1 MEWRDALAMDPND
14 GGLLKQYAI
23 QLQRTG
29 RMEAAAEVTRRAMA
43 NDPLMASVVFEHAW
57 SLLMAGRC
65 DEAIPLSRRAEE
77 LGGDPMRWIEMNC
90 AEQAGDEAGLLE
102 VFGHQDRVTGGL
114 MRWLGFEDLTIE
126 EFVEAWFHPESPV
139 RDRLWQT
146 VEAQWAADP
155 TRRNPMRYIV
165 VGIGIHLGEL
175 DFVFGILEQL
185 SEGDL
190 GVGLDMSRGP
200 IWKLSPAHAAFRSDP
215 RFAALMEQIG
225 LVEYWETYGW
235 ADQCAPDGDGFRCF

>member
-1 MEWRDALAMDPND
+1 VAEVGDWIDVAEGLVVEATVTGHNK
-14 GGLLKQYAI
+14 GGLECQV
-23 QLQRTG
+23 G
-29 RMEAAAEVTRRAMA
+29 SMRAFMPISQVGLYRVE
-43 NDPLMASVVFEHAW
+43 D
-57 SLLMAGRC
+57 
-65 DEAIPLSRRAEE
+65 
-77 LGGDPMRWIEMNC
+77 
-90 AEQAGDEAGLLE
+90 AEQYVGQKLAC
-102 VFGHQDRVTGGL
+102 VVT
-114 MRWLGFEDLTIE
+114 
-126 EFVEAWFHPESPV
+126 
-139 RDRLWQT
+139 Q
-146 VEAQWAADP
+146 ADP

-165 VGIGIHLGEL
+165 VGTGIHLGEL

-235 ADQCAPDGDGFRCF
+235 ADRCRPEGASFACS